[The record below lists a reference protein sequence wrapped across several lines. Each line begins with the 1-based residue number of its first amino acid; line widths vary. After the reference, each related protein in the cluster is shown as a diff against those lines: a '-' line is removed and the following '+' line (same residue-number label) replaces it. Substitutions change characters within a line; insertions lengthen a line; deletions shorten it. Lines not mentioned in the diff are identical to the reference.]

1 MRAKSLTSQF
11 GGRWHGSYGTAR
23 CPAHDDRRPSL
34 SLKDGDS
41 GHLLLFCHAGCSYQE
56 IVAAIE
62 AHAGAL
68 ALRTDGWERG
78 PEARVSCGRPISAL
92 INLIW
97 SQTMSIEGTLAERYI
112 RGRSISG
119 PIPSQLRFHRALR
132 HPEGNRFPAMVGR
145 VETVDCGVVALHRT
159 YLAADAPRKID
170 HPTAKAM
177 LGPCK
182 GGAVRVRSGSKAL
195 AVAEGIETALSL
207 AIRLEDGIAV
217 WAALSASG
225 MASLRLPPANAMGGQ
240 LIIGT
245 DGEACG
251 RSAGVELADA
261 AARRGWTVEIIRAP
275 DGKDFNDMVQGG
287 ANG

>member
-1 MRAKSLTSQF
+1 MRAKSLTNQF

-41 GHLLLFCHAGCSYQE
+41 GRLLLFCHAGCSYQE

-68 ALRTDGWERG
+68 VLRTDAWER
-78 PEARVSCGRPISAL
+78 PEARVSCGPPISAL

-97 SQTMSIEGTLAERYI
+97 SQTVSIQGTLAERYI

-119 PIPSQLRFHRALR
+119 PIPSQLRFHRNLR
-132 HPEGNRFPAMVGR
+132 HPEGLRFPAMVGQ
-145 VETVDCGVVALHRT
+145 VVAVDVGVVGLHRT
-159 YLAADAPRKID
+159 YLALGAPTKIE
-170 HPTAKAM
+170 HPTSKAM

-182 GGAVRVRSGSKAL
+182 GGAVRLRSGSHGL

-207 AIRLEDGIAV
+207 ESFRLR
-217 WAALSASG
+217 WNHSPS
-225 MASLRLPPANAMGGQ
+225 S
-240 LIIGT
+240 
-245 DGEACG
+245 
-251 RSAGVELADA
+251 
-261 AARRGWTVEIIRAP
+261 
-275 DGKDFNDMVQGG
+275 
-287 ANG
+287 

>member
-1 MRAKSLTSQF
+1 MRAKSLTNQF

-41 GHLLLFCHAGCSYQE
+41 GRLLLFCHAGCSYQE

-78 PEARVSCGRPISAL
+78 PEARPISAL

-97 SQTMSIEGTLAERYI
+97 SQTVSIQGTLAERYI

-119 PIPSQLRFHRALR
+119 PIPSQLRFHRNLR
-132 HPEGNRFPAMVGR
+132 HPEGLRFPAMVGR
-145 VETVDCGVVALHRT
+145 VEAVDLGVVGLHRT
-159 YLAADAPRKID
+159 YLMADAPRKID

-207 AIRLEDGIAV
+207 AMGLENGIAV

-245 DGEACG
+245 DGEPRG
-251 RSAGVELADA
+251 RSAGAELADA
-261 AARRGWTVEIIRAP
+261 AARRGWTVEILTAP

>member
-41 GHLLLFCHAGCSYQE
+41 GRLLLFCHAGCSYQE

-68 ALRTDGWERG
+68 VLRTDAWER
-78 PEARVSCGRPISAL
+78 PEARVSCGPPISAL

-97 SQTMSIEGTLAERYI
+97 SQTVSIQGTLAERYI

-119 PIPSQLRFHRALR
+119 PIPSQLRFHRNLR
-132 HPEGNRFPAMVGR
+132 HPEGLRFPAMVGR
-145 VETVDCGVVALHRT
+145 VEAVDLGVVGLHRT
-159 YLAADAPRKID
+159 YLMTDAPKKID
-170 HPTAKAM
+170 HPTSKAM

-182 GGAVRVRSGSKAL
+182 GGAVRLRTGNIGL
-195 AVAEGIETALSL
+195 AVAEGVETALSL
-207 AIRLEDGIAV
+207 AMGLESGIAV

-225 MASLRLPPANAMGGQ
+225 MAALRLPPPKSVGGL
-240 LIIGT
+240 LIVGT
-245 DGEACG
+245 DGEPRG
-251 RSAGVELADA
+251 RSAGAELAGA
-261 AARRGWTVEIIRAP
+261 AARRGWTVEIIRAQ